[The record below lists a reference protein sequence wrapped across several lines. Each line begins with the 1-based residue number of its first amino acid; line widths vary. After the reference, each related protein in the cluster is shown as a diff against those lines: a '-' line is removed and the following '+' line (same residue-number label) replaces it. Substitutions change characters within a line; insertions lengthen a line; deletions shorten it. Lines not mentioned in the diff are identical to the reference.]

1 MTIGKGSRYNLI
13 KQRLIAK
20 SLETLEII
28 VLLEDQIFL
37 NMKII
42 LFFITLFL
50 GLMNHCES
58 KPVQSSENIEIKT
71 ENGFK
76 NSLFAQLIIK
86 QSDYGSDIPSTIN
99 I

>member
-1 MTIGKGSRYNLI
+1 
-13 KQRLIAK
+13 
-20 SLETLEII
+20 
-28 VLLEDQIFL
+28 
-37 NMKII
+37 MKII
-42 LFFITLFL
+42 LFCITLFL

-86 QSDYGSDIPSTIN
+86 QSDYGSDQSYTSHVL
-99 I
+99 